1 MQKYRQNYEGVEHTN
16 NLEYFWIK
24 KFSLKI
30 TQHEKYCF
38 EEDSDLNEKF
48 FKSPKLNLYH
58 IGIDES

>member
-38 EEDSDLNEKF
+38 EEDSDLNEKYF
-48 FKSPKLNLYH
+48 
-58 IGIDES
+58 